1 MSYTCYLGGA
11 LWPTPEKLQV
21 KIKGKNKTL
30 VLLNEGEVNFL
41 RAPGLTEITVP
52 FDLPMLTGSQSPD
65 YFLGLLESLKT
76 NKETTQ
82 FMLVRVSPSGGM
94 LFDTNIKVSVEDYNI
109 TEDGKKGLDVAVDV
123 NLKQWRD
130 YGTKT
135 VTVEEPKAESTTPT
149 VTVQKEREA
158 STAPT
163 AKTYTVKAGDCLWA
177 IAAKYYGNGADYEIN
192 RGLCVQQT
200 SGYEFIEVYCPEVAE
215 RRYRE
220 FLKEKGRD
228 LKIGKDHALA
238 RRLEELVMV
247 HGFAPGAALAE
258 IRNNG
263 EVYDTVICEN
273 TLYNYIY
280 RGDVFLQ
287 LTPDHLHN
295 KGRRHYAANSKR
307 QAARSSH
314 GKSIETRP
322 QEVKGRG
329 SFGHWEMDSI
339 MGCKGSKKALLSSP
353 SAGPA
358 WAL

>member
-1 MSYTCYLGGA
+1 MRPRS
-11 LWPTPEKLQV
+11 
-21 KIKGKNKTL
+21 
-30 VLLNEGEVNFL
+30 
-41 RAPGLTEITVP
+41 
-52 FDLPMLTGSQSPD
+52 S
-65 YFLGLLESLKT
+65 
-76 NKETTQ
+76 
-82 FMLVRVSPSGGM
+82 
-94 LFDTNIKVSVEDYNI
+94 
-109 TEDGKKGLDVAVDV
+109 
-123 NLKQWRD
+123 
-130 YGTKT
+130 
-135 VTVEEPKAESTTPT
+135 
-149 VTVQKEREA
+149 
-158 STAPT
+158 
-163 AKTYTVKAGDCLWA
+163 
-177 IAAKYYGNGADYEIN
+177 
-192 RGLCVQQT
+192 
-200 SGYEFIEVYCPEVAE
+200 
-215 RRYRE
+215 YRE

-247 HGFAPGAALAE
+247 QGFAPGAALAE

-295 KGRRHYAANSKR
+295 KGRRHYAAKSKR

-339 MGCKGSKKALLSSP
+339 MGCKGSKKALLVLTERRTRMGIVMLLEDHTAASVVKAINRLERRFGKLFYKLFKSITVDNGCEFQDFEGIEAAHRRKGKRTVVFFCHP
-353 SAGPA
+353 YSAFERGSNENMNRLIRRFFPKGTSFDTVTPEEVRA
-358 WAL
+358 AEKWVNSYPRKLLGWQSAATLFEKELLSA